1 MSDFKG
7 VFPVV
12 MTPFDED
19 GSINFELLSAH
30 VDWLI
35 KGGVHGLIPNGST
48 GEYAAMSI
56 EEQKS
61 VIKCVVDA
69 AKGRV
74 PVVAGVTA
82 ETADRVIDLATF
94 SKDCGADGLMALPPP
109 YNKPTMDEVYNHF
122 KVVSEGIDLPMMVY
136 NNPWSTGVDIDVATM
151 CKIAKLPHME
161 YCKECTGNIR
171 RQRQIQLA
179 SGYGIKIFSGW
190 DDLAFEAVQAG
201 AYGWVS
207 MGANV
212 FPEKCSEMMELALA
226 KQYDEAWEKYLEL
239 LPWLAHLEDYGN
251 SKQAIKYAATL
262 RGRDIGVCRQPFL
275 PISEAQKKEVERVT
289 ENLL

>member
-1 MSDFKG
+1 MSDFRG

-12 MTPFDED
+12 MTPFNED
-19 GSINFELLSAH
+19 GSINYTLLADH
-30 VDWLI
+30 VDFLI
-35 KGGVHGLIPNGST
+35 AGGVHGLIPNGST
-48 GEYAAMSI
+48 GEYAAMTI
-56 EEQKS
+56 DEQKS

-69 AKGRV
+69 AAGRV

-82 ETADRVIDLATF
+82 ETADRVIDLATA
-94 SKDCGADGLMALPPP
+94 SKEYGADGLMALPPP
-109 YNKPTMDEVYNHF
+109 YNKPTMDEIYNHF

-136 NNPWSTGVDIDVATM
+136 NNPWSTGVDINVDTM
-151 CKIAKLPHME
+151 VKIAKLPHME

-171 RQRQIQLA
+171 RQRQVQLA
-179 SGYGIKIFSGW
+179 TGYGIKIFSGW

-201 AYGWVS
+201 AHGWVS

-212 FPEKCSEMMELALA
+212 FPEKCSQMMELALE
-226 KQYDEAWEKYLEL
+226 KKYDAAWEIYLEL

-262 RGRDIGVCRQPFL
+262 RGRNLGVCRQPFL
-275 PISEAQKKEVERVT
+275 PICEAQKKAVERVT
-289 ENLL
+289 AKLL